1 MKCVSCGAENSS
13 GGVSFVCEY
22 CGAQNV
28 TQSYF
33 DDKSQD
39 SIDDSKNLS
48 PLKKEGLKA
57 YNLGDYENSINSL
70 TEYLKEND
78 SDSEAWIF
86 LALSEA
92 KIIKASSFL
101 KSFQSIS
108 YAMEKAKEYSDDQD
122 LFDNSEIKLSS
133 DLIISS
139 AEASQTYFRNSEK
152 RFKSFGG
159 GLKEAD
165 SSVEVLE
172 AALRFPNH
180 GSQARIETLCY
191 GIKICSI
198 YNHRFKGEDDFE
210 DRAKGLVAQLEDLY
224 EQDSLKDSIQEA
236 IDNYLSSTEKKFLKG
251 FSAHILQTK
260 VKKKASKSKVE
271 GQEESSPFRSFLII
285 TIVISIVFYLFF

>member
-13 GGVSFVCEY
+13 DGLSFVCEY

-48 PLKKEGLKA
+48 PIKKEGLKA

-92 KIIKASSFL
+92 KTIKASSFL

-108 YAMEKAKEYSDDQD
+108 YAMEKAKEHSDDQD
-122 LFDNSEIKLSS
+122 LFNNSEIKLSS
-133 DLIISS
+133 DLLINSS
-139 AEASQTYFRNSEK
+139 EASHTYFRNSEK

-165 SSVEVLE
+165 TSIEVLE
-172 AALRFPNH
+172 TALGFPNH
-180 GSQARIETLCY
+180 GSQARIEALCY

-198 YNHRFKGEDDFE
+198 YNPRFKNERDFE
-210 DRAKGLVAQLEDLY
+210 ERARGLVKQLEDLY
-224 EQDSLKDSIQEA
+224 KQESLKDG
-236 IDNYLSSTEKKFLKG
+236 IDETLDGYLSKTEKRFLKG
-251 FSAHILQTK
+251 ISADVLQ
-260 VKKKASKSKVE
+260 SKSKP
-271 GQEESSPFRSFLII
+271 GSNSQDEENEKSSSKSFFII
-285 TIVISIVFYLFF
+285 LIVIAFLVFFFI